1 MGEDKLDLNS
11 SKHLSKESKELFKAH
26 VVSFIESQSEQ
37 AVLRSTSA
45 FITLKL
51 TPDGCIDVFAFNQN
65 LESLAKSLEPNYDER
80 NKRENE
86 NEDRRYK
93 RLTFFVKEAFTDP
106 ILRFLKNQ
114 MN

>member
-1 MGEDKLDLNS
+1 
-11 SKHLSKESKELFKAH
+11 
-26 VVSFIESQSEQ
+26 
-37 AVLRSTSA
+37 
-45 FITLKL
+45 
-51 TPDGCIDVFAFNQN
+51 